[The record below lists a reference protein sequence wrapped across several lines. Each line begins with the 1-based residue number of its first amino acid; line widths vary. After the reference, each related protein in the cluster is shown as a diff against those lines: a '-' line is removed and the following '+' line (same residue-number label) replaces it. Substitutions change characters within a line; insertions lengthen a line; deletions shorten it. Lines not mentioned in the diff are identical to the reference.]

1 MVRNWYA
8 ISAVLISLSP
18 IERLQEDLREQACT
32 GMYTIYLIFMMPIQ
46 QYSCSTLM
54 ITYKAI
60 TIIYMAQINV
70 NKLNPLASIEII
82 LSMMTSF
89 AASTVIDVEIT
100 SIFRELDFK
109 TKLYL
114 EYFVPGEG
122 FTIQVELDI
131 GRVVVCGSNSLERP
145 DCSYS
150 LTYDWKLE
158 ISEYE
163 ELFIG
168 PDGFPSNDPAPSR
181 TPIPTNAPTQG
192 TSPTGTPMY
201 NNVTTTNITVYT

>member
-1 MVRNWYA
+1 M
-8 ISAVLISLSP
+8 IIH
-18 IERLQEDLREQACT
+18 
-32 GMYTIYLIFMMPIQ
+32 
-46 QYSCSTLM
+46 TL
-54 ITYKAI
+54 
-60 TIIYMAQINV
+60 
-70 NKLNPLASIEII
+70 L
-82 LSMMTSF
+82 
-89 AASTVIDVEIT
+89 AASTIVDVEIT
-100 SIFRELDFK
+100 SIFRELDFR

-114 EYFVPGEG
+114 EYFVPEDG

-168 PDGFPSNDPAPSR
+168 PDGFRSNAPATPR
-181 TPIPTNAPTQG
+181 TPIATTIA
-192 TSPTGTPMY
+192 PTGTPIF
-201 NNVTTTNITVYT
+201 NNPTTTNITVYLTIQGLEDNNVFSLNTTYGDTRVPERKPHV

>member
-1 MVRNWYA
+1 M
-8 ISAVLISLSP
+8 IH
-18 IERLQEDLREQACT
+18 
-32 GMYTIYLIFMMPIQ
+32 
-46 QYSCSTLM
+46 TL
-54 ITYKAI
+54 
-60 TIIYMAQINV
+60 
-70 NKLNPLASIEII
+70 L
-82 LSMMTSF
+82 
-89 AASTVIDVEIT
+89 AASTIVDVEIT
-100 SIFRELDFK
+100 SIFRQLDFR

-114 EYFVPGEG
+114 EYFVPGDG

-168 PDGFPSNDPAPSR
+168 PDGFPSNAPAPTR
-181 TPIPTNAPTQG
+181 IPTATII
-192 TSPTGTPMY
+192 SPTSTPMF
-201 NNVTTTNITVYT
+201 NNATTTNITVYLTIEGLEDDNVFSLNTTYGDTRVPEPIRKPHDII